1 MFHTH
6 RSSVQRPT
14 YEMYDVILSASGV
27 VNVLAQDKEHAAW
40 TALELSLDRE
50 EELIDVRRSDEW

>member
-6 RSSVQRPT
+6 KRPH

-27 VNVLAQDKEHAAW
+27 VNVLAQDSEHAAW

>member
-6 RSSVQRPT
+6 YVRANAH
-14 YEMYDVILSASGV
+14 YDLYDVILSASGV
-27 VNVLAQDKEHAAW
+27 VNILAQDKEQAAW
-40 TALELSLDRE
+40 SALELSLDRE